1 MSKTVDLFIESD
13 QPIEAVAALLAAE
26 TGWPVEPGQPPGT
39 WTLKA
44 PEQFAQLHA
53 HPYINDGALAFERY
67 AYALTARVTG
77 SRMTDSPQAVMLR
90 TVADKLRPRRI
101 ATMLVHDL
109 EYRERDL
116 HPVPDPEAVDSGAVE
131 SGAA

>member
-26 TGWPVEPGQPPGT
+26 TGWPVDPGETPGT
-39 WTLKA
+39 WALKA
-44 PEQFAQLHA
+44 PEQWAELHT

-67 AYALTARVTG
+67 PYALTARVSG
-77 SRMTDSPQAVMLR
+77 SRMTDSPQAAMLR

-109 EYRERDL
+109 EYRESDL
-116 HPVPDPEAVDSGAVE
+116 RPVPDAAAPE